1 MTKFRLFACCMLTK
15 GTQRSIIC
23 DLQRG
28 DIYFITEAL
37 FEILTLYK
45 NQDIKAIKKK
55 YKNQH
60 DEVIDEYFDF
70 LIRNEL
76 GFFTNEIN
84 RFPDINLEW
93 NFAGIVSNAIIEIDD
108 IEIDSIFKIITQ
120 LNDIGCKYIELR
132 CYKSNISTE
141 ILESIFCKFDTSKIR
156 SIDVIFPFNLTL
168 TKEFL
173 EILLLKYQRINKIVL
188 HSADKFTSYENPQI
202 FITPQVIDSKK
213 CCGQISSDYFSIN
226 LSTFTESQKHNTCL
240 NRKISIDAEGNIKNC
255 PSMTK
260 SYGNIRDTT
269 LREAIEKQGFKDV
282 WYIHKDQIE
291 VCKDCEFR
299 HICTDCRAYI
309 QDPNNIY
316 SKPAKCSYNP
326 YTATWGDDNPTNN
339 PLHGK

>member
-84 RFPDINLEW
+84 RFPGINLEW
-93 NFAGIVSNAIIEIDD
+93 DFAGIVSNAIIEIDD

-120 LNDIGCKYIELR
+120 LNDIG
-132 CYKSNISTE
+132 
-141 ILESIFCKFDTSKIR
+141 
-156 SIDVIFPFNLTL
+156 
-168 TKEFL
+168 
-173 EILLLKYQRINKIVL
+173 
-188 HSADKFTSYENPQI
+188 
-202 FITPQVIDSKK
+202 
-213 CCGQISSDYFSIN
+213 
-226 LSTFTESQKHNTCL
+226 
-240 NRKISIDAEGNIKNC
+240 
-255 PSMTK
+255 
-260 SYGNIRDTT
+260 
-269 LREAIEKQGFKDV
+269 GFV
-282 WYIHKDQIE
+282 
-291 VCKDCEFR
+291 
-299 HICTDCRAYI
+299 A
-309 QDPNNIY
+309 
-316 SKPAKCSYNP
+316 
-326 YTATWGDDNPTNN
+326 
-339 PLHGK
+339 